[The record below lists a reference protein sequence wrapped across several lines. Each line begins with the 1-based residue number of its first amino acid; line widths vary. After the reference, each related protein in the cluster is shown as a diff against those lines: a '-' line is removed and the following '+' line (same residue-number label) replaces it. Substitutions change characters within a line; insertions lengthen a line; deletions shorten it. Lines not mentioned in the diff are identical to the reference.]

1 MTAVKT
7 KLYVS
12 GILETTP
19 QGDLKSLFEQFG
31 TVAEC
36 DIVKNYAFVHF
47 ENIEDAKAAV
57 AALHQTDFMGQT
69 IEVQESRSRVRQ
81 KPGMGGQDACF
92 RCGKEGHWSKDCP
105 RFPPRRDF
113 GARGGFRGGDRGG
126 RGGREFA
133 PRRDPYGRPPPM
145 RDPYDDPYYDDPY
158 YRRPLPPPSRYSPYD
173 DPYARRRPD
182 PYAYAARDP
191 YARPPPPDYY
201 RRPAPGGMRPRD
213 PYY

>member
-1 MTAVKT
+1 MSKT
-7 KLYVS
+7 KLYVG
-12 GILETTP
+12 GISESCP
-19 QGDLKSLFEQFG
+19 QGDLQSLFEQFG

-47 ENIEDAKAAV
+47 DNADDAKAAV
-57 AALHQTDFMGQT
+57 AALNDTEFQGQQLQ
-69 IEVQESRSRVRQ
+69 VQESRSRVRQ

-105 RFPPRRDF
+105 RFPPGPRR
-113 GARGGFRGGDRGG
+113 ARGGFRGGPGG
-126 RGGREFA
+126 GYGRPA
-133 PRRDPYGRPPPM
+133 PYGRPM

-158 YRRPLPPPSRYSPYD
+158 ARRFSPYD

-182 PYAYAARDP
+182 PYAYDRGGDP
-191 YARPPPPDYY
+191 YGRPPPDYY
-201 RRPAPGGMRPRD
+201 RRAAGGMRGGRD